1 MSQEYD
7 IFSKDDFNKM
17 VNKFNHYFIQRK
29 SKGLDFQ
36 PIKIISKR
44 WQKPKTSKQHR
55 TFFRAIGELK
65 KAFIN
70 AGYDTNENEVI
81 QFVKQKAGYTTTLEG
96 VMITKSVADASD
108 DATNKNLKHLID
120 FIVRFAQEK
129 LDYHIEID

>member
-1 MSQEYD
+1 MAQEYD
-7 IFSKDDFNKM
+7 IFSRDDFNNM
-17 VNKFNHYFIQRK
+17 VNKFNHYFIQRE

-36 PIKIISKR
+36 PIKIITKR

-55 TFFRAIGELK
+55 LYWVTIGKLK

-70 AGYDTNENEVI
+70 AGYDTNEEECH
-81 QFVKQKAGYTTTLEG
+81 QFIKTKAGYTTTLDG

-108 DATNKNLKHLID
+108 DATNRNLKHLID
-120 FIVRFAQEK
+120 FVIRFAQEK